1 VILQPRKQL
10 GDHVV
15 QVHLLSSQTR
25 VITRTLTIRHARRQ
39 VEIILTTVR
48 AVERP
53 SSYRIRTSGR

>member
-25 VITRTLTIRHARRQ
+25 VITRTLTIGTRGDRSIVTRLGYVLGMSLSDGQ
-39 VEIILTTVR
+39 
-48 AVERP
+48 
-53 SSYRIRTSGR
+53 S